1 MKSFKSYQHQRILL
15 SDNRLANGKY
25 GIDGFCTI
33 TIKDGLLNDELSEDG
48 TLIPAILTA
57 DSTHIEHW
65 RNGVL
70 HCETEPAI
78 IDVVDNYEE
87 WWLNGNQVKGSVSAT
102 ETKIEVIDYSKST
115 VKLYSNNIESFRKP
129 VIDMEATGKRI
140 KRLRESKNL
149 SVKDLQSLFGFE
161 YPQAIYQWQ
170 SGEYLPS
177 IDNLFILSKFFDIDI
192 SEILVDKNRDLQLQ
206 GFCQ

>member
-25 GIDGFCTI
+25 TIEGVFTI
-33 TIKDGLLNDELSEDG
+33 TIKDGLLNDEVSEDG

-87 WWLNGNQVKGSVSAT
+87 WWLNGKQVKGT
-102 ETKIEVIDYSKST
+102 KPETNIKMKEIVINF
-115 VKLYSNNIESFRKP
+115 KLKDANTGTSYNIFYK
-129 VIDMEATGKRI
+129 K
-140 KRLRESKNL
+140 K
-149 SVKDLQSLFGFE
+149 
-161 YPQAIYQWQ
+161 
-170 SGEYLPS
+170 
-177 IDNLFILSKFFDIDI
+177 
-192 SEILVDKNRDLQLQ
+192 
-206 GFCQ
+206 

>member
-25 GIDGFCTI
+25 TIEGVFTI
-33 TIKDGLLNDELSEDG
+33 TIKDGLLNDEVSEDG

-87 WWLNGNQVKGSVSAT
+87 WWLNGKQVKGT
-102 ETKIEVIDYSKST
+102 KPETNIKMKEIVINF
-115 VKLYSNNIESFRKP
+115 KLKDANTGTSYNIF
-129 VIDMEATGKRI
+129 
-140 KRLRESKNL
+140 L
-149 SVKDLQSLFGFE
+149 
-161 YPQAIYQWQ
+161 
-170 SGEYLPS
+170 
-177 IDNLFILSKFFDIDI
+177 
-192 SEILVDKNRDLQLQ
+192 
-206 GFCQ
+206 

>member
-25 GIDGFCTI
+25 TIEGVFTI
-33 TIKDGLLNDELSEDG
+33 TIKDGLLNDEVSEDG

-87 WWLNGNQVKGSVSAT
+87 WWLNGKQVKGTKPETNIKMKEIVINFKLKDAT
-102 ETKIEVIDYSKST
+102 TGTSY
-115 VKLYSNNIESFRKP
+115 NIFYK
-129 VIDMEATGKRI
+129 K
-140 KRLRESKNL
+140 K
-149 SVKDLQSLFGFE
+149 
-161 YPQAIYQWQ
+161 
-170 SGEYLPS
+170 
-177 IDNLFILSKFFDIDI
+177 
-192 SEILVDKNRDLQLQ
+192 
-206 GFCQ
+206 

>member
-25 GIDGFCTI
+25 TIEGVFTI
-33 TIKDGLLNDELSEDG
+33 TIKDGLLNDEVSEDG

-87 WWLNGNQVKGSVSAT
+87 WWLNGEQVKGT
-102 ETKIEVIDYSKST
+102 KPETNIKMKEIVINF
-115 VKLYSNNIESFRKP
+115 KLKDANTGTSYNIFYK
-129 VIDMEATGKRI
+129 K
-140 KRLRESKNL
+140 K
-149 SVKDLQSLFGFE
+149 
-161 YPQAIYQWQ
+161 
-170 SGEYLPS
+170 
-177 IDNLFILSKFFDIDI
+177 
-192 SEILVDKNRDLQLQ
+192 
-206 GFCQ
+206 